1 LRKSLEDIAHM
12 IQKRPYP
19 GQMPEE
25 LRTYHYYILDSGH
38 AIMCILEAHLEEAN
52 GNMDDYEVPVPVKY
66 VLEKGYRFV
75 DGYVVVEADYSMEV
89 GLIVDDKYTE
99 F

>member
-1 LRKSLEDIAHM
+1 LRKSLSDIEHM
-12 IQKRPYP
+12 VRKCPYP
-19 GQMPEE
+19 GQMPDE
-25 LRTYHYYILDSGH
+25 LQPYHYYILDSGH
-38 AIMCILEAHLEEAN
+38 AIMCVLQVHLKEAT

-75 DGYVVVEADYSMEV
+75 DGYVVVDADYSMEI